1 MNETAT
7 TETTTPEQTEE
18 LPEFTWG
25 VGRRK
30 TSVARV
36 RIKDGEGVI
45 LVNKKPFEQFFVR
58 LQDRQEAAAPLR
70 ALGLQKAYDVF
81 VNVTGGG
88 VAGQA
93 GAVKLGLARA
103 LSERAPQH
111 EKQLRDEGHMS
122 RDAREKER
130 KKYGRRGARARYQFS
145 KR

>member
-7 TETTTPEQTEE
+7 TETTPEQTEE

-36 RIKDGEGVI
+36 RIKDGEGNI
-45 LVNKKPFEQFFVR
+45 WVNKQPFEQFFVR

-70 ALGLQKAYDVF
+70 ALGLEKAYDVF
-81 VNVTGGG
+81 VNVNGGG

-103 LSERAPQH
+103 LSLRAPQH
-111 EKQLRDEGHMS
+111 EKLLRDEGHMS

>member
-7 TETTTPEQTEE
+7 TETTTPEKTED

-30 TSVARV
+30 TAVARV
-36 RIKDGEGVI
+36 RIKDGDGVI
-45 LVNKKPFEQFFVR
+45 RINKIPFEQFFVR
-58 LQDRQEAAAPLR
+58 LQDRQEVAAPLR
-70 ALGLQKAYDVF
+70 SLGLEKSYDMF
-81 VNVTGGG
+81 VNVNGGG

-103 LSERAPQH
+103 LTERVPQH
-111 EKQLRDEGHMS
+111 EKQLRDEGHMT